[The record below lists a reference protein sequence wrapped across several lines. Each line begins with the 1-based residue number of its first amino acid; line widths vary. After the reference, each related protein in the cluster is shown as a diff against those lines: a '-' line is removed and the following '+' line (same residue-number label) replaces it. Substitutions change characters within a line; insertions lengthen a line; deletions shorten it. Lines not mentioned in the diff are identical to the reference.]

1 MSDQEEIGLGVNQT
15 VTGNFTGES
24 VARISSLQNEPS
36 WMLERRIQA
45 FQVFE
50 QLPLPKTNS
59 ENWRRTDIR
68 GLDLEQFQLVT
79 SNKSQPN
86 GKSPEFFSALEE
98 GKRNSGLIIQKDAA
112 VVYSALSDILTDKR
126 GIFCRL

>member
-1 MSDQEEIGLGVNQT
+1 
-15 VTGNFTGES
+15 
-24 VARISSLQNEPS
+24 
-36 WMLERRIQA
+36 MLEKRIQA

-59 ENWRRTDIR
+59 ESWRRTDIR

-98 GKRNSGLIIQKDAA
+98 GKSNSGLIIQKDAA
-112 VVYSALSDILTDKR
+112 VVYSDDVCVA
-126 GIFCRL
+126 CV

>member
-1 MSDQEEIGLGVNQT
+1 LSDQEIGLGVNQT

-36 WMLERRIQA
+36 WMLDRRIQA

-50 QLPLPKTNS
+50 QHPLPKTNS

-98 GKRNSGLIIQKDAA
+98 G
-112 VVYSALSDILTDKR
+112 
-126 GIFCRL
+126 